1 MLIVYLIIFFG
12 IGYLFNENLH
22 LFISDSDSD
31 YEDFSFL
38 SNSDSEISD
47 LGMDTTYPKI
57 YFSEVDTIY
66 YYDKY
71 NNKDD
76 LWYSYDDYLK
86 FQKEVY
92 IENSNK
98 KKLLKIICNPKL

>member
-12 IGYLFNENLH
+12 IGYLFNENSH

-38 SNSDSEISD
+38 SNSDNEFSDIDINTEYSKIS
-47 LGMDTTYPKI
+47 
-57 YFSEVDTIY
+57 FSEVDKVNY
-66 YYDKY
+66 YEKYTDKEE
-71 NNKDD
+71 
-76 LWYSYDDYLK
+76 LWYSEDDYKK

-92 IENSNK
+92 IEKNY
-98 KKLLKIICNPKL
+98 

>member
-12 IGYLFNENLH
+12 IGYLFNENSH

-57 YFSEVDTIY
+57 YFSEVDTIF

-71 NNKDD
+71 NNKDE
-76 LWYSYDDYLK
+76 LWYSKEDYDNFYKNIL
-86 FQKEVY
+86 
-92 IENSNK
+92 IENK
-98 KKLLKIICNPKL
+98 KTLKLQTNPKF

>member
-12 IGYLFNENLH
+12 IGYLFNENSH

-38 SNSDSEISD
+38 SNSDNEFSDIDINTEYSKIS
-47 LGMDTTYPKI
+47 
-57 YFSEVDTIY
+57 FSEVDKVNY
-66 YYDKY
+66 YEKY
-71 NNKDD
+71 TDNEE
-76 LWYSYDDYLK
+76 LWYSEDDYKK

-92 IENSNK
+92 IEKNY
-98 KKLLKIICNPKL
+98 